1 MSSKPHRT
9 RDHSCMQD
17 FKKLLVW
24 QKAADLSVRS
34 HRIAAGIRG
43 AQYASVRS
51 QIIRCGMSVASNIA
65 EGRAQRSDAE
75 FARFLNYSLASATEL
90 ESHLLTCARMGIVRR
105 ADCDTAVSLAI
116 EIRRMLYGMI
126 RKLRNDNKRK
136 P

>member
-1 MSSKPHRT
+1 
-9 RDHSCMQD
+9 MQD

-24 QKAADLSVRS
+24 QKAADLSVAS
-34 HRIAAGIRG
+34 HRIAAAIRG
-43 AQYASVRS
+43 PQYSSVRS

-90 ESHLLTCARMGIVRR
+90 ESHLLMCSRMGGVTP
-105 ADCDTAVSLAI
+105 ADCDRAVDLDI
-116 EIRRMLYGMI
+116 EIRRMLFGMI
-126 RKLRNDNKRK
+126 RKLRKDNPK

>member
-1 MSSKPHRT
+1 
-9 RDHSCMQD
+9 MQD

-24 QKAADLSVRS
+24 QKAARLSVKS
-34 HRIAAGIRG
+34 HQIAARISG
-43 AQYASVRS
+43 AHYTSVRS
-51 QIIRCGMSVASNIA
+51 QIIRCGMSIASNIA

-90 ESHLLTCARMGIVRR
+90 ESHLLTCRSMGLISES
-105 ADCDTAVSLAI
+105 DCEEAAGLAI

-126 RKLRNDNKRK
+126 RKLRKDSPK